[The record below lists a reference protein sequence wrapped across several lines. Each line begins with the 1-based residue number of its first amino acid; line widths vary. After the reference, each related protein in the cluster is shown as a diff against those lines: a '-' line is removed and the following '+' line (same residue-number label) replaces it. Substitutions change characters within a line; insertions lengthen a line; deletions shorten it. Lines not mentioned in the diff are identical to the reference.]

1 MIYKVF
7 KNVLFEYEIDA
18 DSSLEATKI
27 ADGYNDY
34 INESNS
40 YNCYYSPA
48 FALQGKM
55 AEDME
60 EDKPVMKQY
69 IVSFEKEARVREE
82 RVVTAE
88 SPEEAMRLIEEDP
101 FTGSFSDQEVY
112 EDGDLIGVC
121 GTKFLRVLED

>member
-18 DSSLEATKI
+18 DTSLEAIKI

-40 YNCYYSPA
+40 FNCYYSPA

-60 EDKPVMKQY
+60 EEKPVMKQY
-69 IVSFEKEARVREE
+69 IVSFEREARVREE
-82 RVVTAE
+82 RVVEAT
-88 SPEEAMRLIEEDP
+88 SPEEATKMIEEDQS
-101 FTGSFSDQEVY
+101 TGHFADCEIY

-121 GTKFLRVLED
+121 GTKFMRVLED

>member
-18 DSSLEATKI
+18 DTPLDATKI
-27 ADGYNDY
+27 ANDYDDY
-34 INESNS
+34 INESHA

-48 FALQGKM
+48 FCLQGKM
-55 AEDME
+55 AEE
-60 EDKPVMKQY
+60 EPVMKQY

-82 RVVTAE
+82 RVVNAP
-88 SPEEAMRLIEEDP
+88 SPEEAIRLIEEDQ
-101 FTGSFSDQEVY
+101 FAGHFSDQEVY